1 MKKPGLF
8 IARIA
13 LCAAIVALC
22 PQAQNAE
29 SPRTSIVPWTGSPNA
44 ILCGPGLV
52 YRCSPQGCFCVKPGE

>member
-1 MKKPGLF
+1 MKKPSLF

-22 PQAQNAE
+22 PQTQNAE
-29 SPRTSIVPWTGSPNA
+29 SSRASIAPWAGSPNV

-52 YRCSPQGCFCVKPGE
+52 YKCTPLGCFCVKP